1 MNLKNLD
8 SKSIN
13 FPMRKTSTTNFQ
25 KTLKTFSETES
36 VPTRTRTNSKM
47 ISSED
52 PPSDQL
58 SKDPPPDQLLPGAE
72 ADLDENLDRTSCGAD
87 AVMSFPQVGAAPG

>member
-1 MNLKNLD
+1 MKPTMSLKNLD

-13 FPMRKTSTTNFQ
+13 FPVRKTSTTNFQ

-36 VPTRTRTNSKM
+36 IPTRARINSKM

-52 PPSDQL
+52 PPSDKP
-58 SKDPPPDQLLPGAE
+58 SKDPPSDQ
-72 ADLDENLDRTSCGAD
+72 
-87 AVMSFPQVGAAPG
+87 FF